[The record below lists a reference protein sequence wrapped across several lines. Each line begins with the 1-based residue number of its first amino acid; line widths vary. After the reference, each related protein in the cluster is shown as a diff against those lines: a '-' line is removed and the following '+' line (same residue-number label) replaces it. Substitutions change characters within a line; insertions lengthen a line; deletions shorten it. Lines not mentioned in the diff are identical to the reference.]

1 MNELA
6 EVVMTIMEG
15 IRTEIENGNMTLN
28 DENFRK
34 FLPIIY
40 AEGNL
45 LFLQTIAKELYDDSR
60 SDVIVNFLDLV
71 LEWTKEARTAKA
83 INTGVI
89 YGSS

>member
-15 IRTEIENGNMTLN
+15 IRTEIEMTLN
-28 DENFRK
+28 DETFRT
-34 FLPIIY
+34 FLPVIY

-71 LEWTKEARTAKA
+71 LEWTNEARNANGIK
-83 INTGVI
+83 TGVI

>member
-15 IRTEIENGNMTLN
+15 IRTEIENGDMTLN
-28 DENFRK
+28 DETFRT
-34 FLPIIY
+34 FLPVIY

-71 LEWTKEARTAKA
+71 LEWTEEARNANGIK
-83 INTGVI
+83 TGVI